1 MEIKERIRQETEK
14 VFRNL
19 GGERVEVTFE
29 KPKEEHG
36 DLSTNAALI
45 FFKKSKRKKEFKT
58 PFAWAEAVAEELNK
72 QADDLLL
79 ARVEAV
85 NGFINFYFSSAYLEE
100 VLCQVLRKKDKF
112 GSSVLGKGKTVVIDY
127 SSPNIAKPF
136 GVGHLRS
143 TIIGQAL
150 CNLYRF
156 LGYRVIGD
164 NHLGDWGTQ
173 FGKLIYQIEKK
184 RLDVSNLT
192 IEDLE
197 QLYVEF
203 HRQSEKN
210 PEMEEAAREC
220 FKRLEEGDKKARFIW
235 QALVNLSLKEFER
248 VYKLLGVSFDV
259 VLGESFYQDKM
270 TIVVDEA
277 RRKKLLKKSRG
288 ALVIP
293 LEGMEVPAMLVKSD
307 GATTYLLR
315 DLAALRYRLKRWRP
329 QLVIYEVGADQR
341 FYFRQLFLAA
351 EKLGYFSK
359 DQLVHV
365 AHGMVRG
372 LKGKFSTRQGKTIHL
387 ETVLK
392 EAIKKAALVAGE
404 AGISKDI
411 PASERKKVLQMVGI
425 GAVKYNDLKQKPTT
439 DVIFDWEKMLSL
451 KGNSGP
457 YLQYT
462 VVRAQGILAKAGGL
476 RMEKI
481 REYSPNDDELAIL
494 RFICQFGDVVSSAA
508 HSFSPNLLA
517 NYLFSLAQKYN
528 HFYDHYPVLQASSE
542 KEKTFRLQLTAA
554 VNYVLKSGLHLLG
567 IETPEKM

>member
-1 MEIKERIRQETEK
+1 MEIKEKIRQETEK
-14 VFRNL
+14 VFRNF
-19 GGERVEVTFE
+19 GGEGVKVTFE
-29 KPKEEHG
+29 RPKEDHG
-36 DLSTNAALI
+36 DLSTNAALV
-45 FFKKSKRKKEFKT
+45 FFERNKRKKEFKT
-58 PFAWAEAVAEELNK
+58 PFAWAEAVAKELNK
-72 QADDLLL
+72 KADNLLL

-85 NGFINFYFSSAYLEE
+85 NGFINFYFSSAYLEK
-100 VLCQVLRKKDKF
+100 VLQQVLRKKDKF
-112 GSSVLGKGKTVVIDY
+112 GSSALGKGRTVVIDY

-184 RLDVSNLT
+184 HLDVSKLT

-210 PEMEEAAREC
+210 AEMEKAAREC
-220 FKRLEEGDKKARFIW
+220 FKRLEEGDKKARLIW
-235 QALVNLSLKEFER
+235 QALVNLSLREFER

-277 RRKKLLKKSRG
+277 RQKKLLKKSRD

-315 DLAALRYRLKRWRP
+315 DLAALRYRLKRWHP
-329 QLVIYEVGADQR
+329 QIVIYEVGADQR

-372 LKGKFSTRQGKTIHL
+372 LKGKLSTRQGKTIHL

-392 EAIKKAALVAGE
+392 EAIKRAALVAKE
-404 AGISKDI
+404 AGISKNI
-411 PASERKKVLQMVGI
+411 PASQREKVLQMVGV

-439 DVIFDWEKMLSL
+439 DVVFDWEKILSL

-462 VVRAQGILAKAGGL
+462 VVRAQGILVKAGGL
-476 RMEKI
+476 KMGKI
-481 REYSPNDDELAIL
+481 WEYSPNDDELAIL

-528 HFYDHYPVLQASSE
+528 HFYDHYPVLRALSE
-542 KEKTFRLQLTAA
+542 KEKGFRLQLTAA
-554 VNYVLKSGLHLLG
+554 VNYVLKNGLHLLG